1 MTYIDLIDD
10 VFPVR
15 HSVEQKRNFQ
25 NFIKQNITE
34 LPVHVSKN
42 GKNENI
48 IIGDIQ
54 QAKVVIGAHY
64 DTPSASLFPNII
76 FPTSTIAKIIYLLLT
91 NSIIVLFSLL
101 VGLVVYHAFNI
112 AYYISIPIAYVLAS
126 ILIYQTIPNEHN
138 LNDNTSGVA
147 TILSIIKTSKHL
159 DDVAFVL
166 FDNEE
171 KGKLG
176 SASLSKAHTFL
187 NNKLVINLDCVGN
200 GEEFIFISKC
210 NYDIEEFNVL
220 KSLNTPKFRFITHK
234 DGKVNSDYLSFKY
247 GVSCV
252 AVCHKK
258 NIEYVPSIHTN
269 ADNYVDEN
277 NIQSLTEFINNF
289 LKEINHGN

>member
-15 HSVEQKRNFQ
+15 HSVEQKKNFQ
-25 NFIKQNITE
+25 NFIKQEITE
-34 LPVHVSKN
+34 LPVCVLKT

-48 IIGDIQ
+48 IIGDMNK
-54 QAKVVIGAHY
+54 AKVIIGAHY

-76 FPTSTIAKIIYLLLT
+76 FPTSAIAKTIYLLVT
-91 NSIIVLFSLL
+91 NLVLVAIALL
-101 VGLVVYHAFNI
+101 VGLLVYNAFNI
-112 AYYISIPIAYVLAS
+112 AYYISIPIAYLSAS
-126 ILIYQTIPNEHN
+126 LLTYQVFPNEHN

-147 TILSIIKTSKHL
+147 TILSIIKTSNHL
-159 DDVAFVL
+159 DNVAFVL

-176 SASLSKAHTFL
+176 SASLSKANAFL
-187 NNKLVINLDCVGN
+187 NNKLIINLDCVGN
-200 GEEFIFISKC
+200 GEEFLFISKC

-252 AVCHKK
+252 AVCRKR

-269 ADNYVDEN
+269 ADNYVDEK

-289 LKEINHGN
+289 LKEISHGN